1 MKDVS
6 LYIHIPF
13 CKQKCYY
20 CDFLSFENFD
30 MYIEKYFEALYME
43 IHQLSKLRD
52 MYNISTIFIGGGTPT
67 YVDNK
72 YIVKLIYLIKN
83 IITVNENVEITI
95 EGNPGTFD
103 KKKLINYK
111 KVGINRLSIGLQCWQ
126 DKLLNNI
133 GRVHTQHDFIR
144 SYNEAISAGFKNIN
158 IDLIFGLPNQTFKD
172 WKITLRNVC
181 DLKPQHLSCYSL
193 KLENGTKMY
202 NDWKEKKI
210 FIDDSIDREMYYYTK
225 EYLKDRGYVHYEI
238 SNFSLPNR
246 QCKHNLVYWELKQ
259 YIGIGLGAH
268 SFFEKK
274 RYNNEKK
281 IKKYIEKLLDGK
293 TIIEDIIESDIRSI
307 KEEFIFL
314 GLRKIQGIED
324 KCYKN
329 MFNISIFDDYKEELS
344 NLKDKGLIHINR
356 DRISLTNQGLDLA
369 NLVFMTF
376 INK

>member
-1 MKDVS
+1 MKDIS

-20 CDFLSFENFD
+20 CDFLSFENLD
-30 MYIEKYFEALYME
+30 IYIKKYFEALYME
-43 IHQLSKLRD
+43 IHKLSKLRD
-52 MYNISTIFIGGGTPT
+52 MYNIKTIFIGGGTPT
-67 YVDNK
+67 YVDDK
-72 YIVKLIYLIKN
+72 YIVKLMDLIKN
-83 IITVNENVEITI
+83 VITVNENAEITI

-126 DKLLNNI
+126 DKLLKDI
-133 GRVHTQHDFIR
+133 GRVHTQHDFTR
-144 SYNEAISAGFKNIN
+144 SYTEAISVDFKNIN
-158 IDLIFGLPNQTFKD
+158 IDLIFGLPNQTLKD

-193 KLENGTKMY
+193 KIENGTKMY
-202 NDWKEKKI
+202 NDWKENKI
-210 FIDDSIDREMYYYTK
+210 FIDDNIDREMYYYTK
-225 EYLKDRGYVHYEI
+225 EYLKDRGYIHYEI

-246 QCKHNLVYWELKQ
+246 QCMHNLVYWELEQ

-268 SFFEKK
+268 SFFENK

-293 TIIEDIIESDIRSI
+293 AITEDIIKSDIKSI

-314 GLRKIQGIED
+314 GLRKIQGIDD
-324 KCYKN
+324 KCYKS
-329 MFNISIFDDYKEELS
+329 MFNNSIFDDYEEELN
-344 NLKDKGLIHINR
+344 NLKDKGFIHINR
-356 DRISLTNQGLDLA
+356 DMISLTNQGLDLA
-369 NLVFMTF
+369 NFVFMTF